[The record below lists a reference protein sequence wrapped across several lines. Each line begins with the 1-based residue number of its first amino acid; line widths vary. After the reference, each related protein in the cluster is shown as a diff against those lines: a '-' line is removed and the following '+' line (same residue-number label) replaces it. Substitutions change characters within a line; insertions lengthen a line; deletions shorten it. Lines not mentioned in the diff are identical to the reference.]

1 MGKSTM
7 ELDITAEKEFASLAQ
22 VLTITADDAF
32 KCLKTL
38 KNNLS
43 EYDSQ
48 HGNHL
53 LHTARLHMRSD
64 IRHAKDVSADLK
76 SVARQIHESHKPSK
90 EGVASARTAMNAVTL
105 AMDVLIVT
113 AQRYDEKHSHS
124 SDVKGAME
132 SAVNG
137 KDEMEKDVQRDVFGN
152 SNYQAGHQGDLHAF
166 QAKSENAYF
175 CRPKTLSTLES
186 YFYTNHS
193 NDVAFHL
200 TDNMH
205 VIAFDVVIYPDAAV
219 KIHSGQIVIVI
230 RDVRSCPEIVAEA
243 GFTINATA
251 DAMNDLI
258 QSGHIYDQDLHIG
271 VVRGVTS
278 IIDKILGGNNSTKL
292 STNED
297 HYEMTMA
304 NIRPHTKSDTCS
316 PQPCSRNVT
325 SCVV

>member
-22 VLTITADDAF
+22 VLTITADDAV

-124 SDVKGAME
+124 SDVKGAMK

-152 SNYQAGHQGDLHAF
+152 SNYQAGHQGGCVLSNLVTVEMVV
-166 QAKSENAYF
+166 K
-175 CRPKTLSTLES
+175 RTLSDNFNLNVLSHQITAAEKSLSS
-186 YFYTNHS
+186 YS
-193 NDVAFHL
+193 IVERAKEAVNDVKEKL
-200 TDNMH
+200 TGNSSPTYAGHGMNHNLVTVEMVVKRTLSDNFNLNVLSHQITAAEKSLSSYSIVERAKEAVNDVKEKLTGNSSPTYAGHGMNQS
-205 VIAFDVVIYPDAAV
+205 VI
-219 KIHSGQIVIVI
+219 S
-230 RDVRSCPEIVAEA
+230 
-243 GFTINATA
+243 
-251 DAMNDLI
+251 
-258 QSGHIYDQDLHIG
+258 
-271 VVRGVTS
+271 
-278 IIDKILGGNNSTKL
+278 
-292 STNED
+292 
-297 HYEMTMA
+297 
-304 NIRPHTKSDTCS
+304 
-316 PQPCSRNVT
+316 
-325 SCVV
+325 

>member
-22 VLTITADDAF
+22 VLTITADDAV

-152 SNYQAGHQGDLHAF
+152 SNYQAGHQGGCVLSNLVTVEMVV
-166 QAKSENAYF
+166 K
-175 CRPKTLSTLES
+175 RTLSDNFNLNVLSHQITAAEKSLSS
-186 YFYTNHS
+186 YS
-193 NDVAFHL
+193 IVERAKEAVNDVKEKL
-200 TDNMH
+200 TGNSSPTYAGHGMNQS
-205 VIAFDVVIYPDAAV
+205 VI
-219 KIHSGQIVIVI
+219 S
-230 RDVRSCPEIVAEA
+230 
-243 GFTINATA
+243 
-251 DAMNDLI
+251 
-258 QSGHIYDQDLHIG
+258 
-271 VVRGVTS
+271 
-278 IIDKILGGNNSTKL
+278 
-292 STNED
+292 
-297 HYEMTMA
+297 
-304 NIRPHTKSDTCS
+304 
-316 PQPCSRNVT
+316 
-325 SCVV
+325 